1 MALLELHEVSRHF
14 TLPRSIL
21 DMVTGQPAAVLQAV
35 RDVSLS
41 VAAGETLG
49 IVGESGCGKSTLA
62 RVVAGLQPP
71 DSGRVVF
78 DGDVI
83 DGPDR
88 SGRIQMVF
96 QDPYSSLNPRMTVGD
111 LLDEV
116 VARYRTDLSRKERR
130 QEVVDTLR
138 RVGLLP
144 DMAEKYPHAL
154 SGGQRQR
161 VSIARALCPEPRI
174 LVADEPVSALDA
186 SVQAQVINLFQRL
199 SVEQCITIIFISHDM
214 QVIRH
219 LCSRVAVMYLGEVVE
234 LQATEDLFA
243 RPMHPYTRGLIDAV
257 PDVKRRGKG
266 DRRPVAGEM
275 PDPFLQID
283 GCRFAGRCPDVESRC
298 AERQD
303 LRTLTDNISVRCWK
317 AGNTTEVLESTSA
330 QKERPQ
336 DNGND

>member
-1 MALLELHEVSRHF
+1 
-14 TLPRSIL
+14 
-21 DMVTGQPAAVLQAV
+21 
-35 RDVSLS
+35 
-41 VAAGETLG
+41 
-49 IVGESGCGKSTLA
+49 
-62 RVVAGLQPP
+62 
-71 DSGRVVF
+71 
-78 DGDVI
+78 
-83 DGPDR
+83 
-88 SGRIQMVF
+88 
-96 QDPYSSLNPRMTVGD
+96 
-111 LLDEV
+111 
-116 VARYRTDLSRKERR
+116 
-130 QEVVDTLR
+130 
-138 RVGLLP
+138 
-144 DMAEKYPHAL
+144 
-154 SGGQRQR
+154 
-161 VSIARALCPEPRI
+161 
-174 LVADEPVSALDA
+174 
-186 SVQAQVINLFQRL
+186 
-199 SVEQCITIIFISHDM
+199 
-214 QVIRH
+214 
-219 LCSRVAVMYLGEVVE
+219 MYLGEVVE